1 MIQLV
6 VPRQQQPVSVS
17 QLLARERQQP
27 RTPALTCNEQG
38 CPAVSH
44 LVPSTLVGTPGQ
56 VLLVHLLRN
65 VAGVGVDANGVALQ
79 GKVLTPLQVTDA
91 NDAEWRGLSLR
102 AVLAHREA
110 GGRHWIAYLHKVGQ
124 WWKVDSARRV
134 IPQCN
139 PFEDQ
144 LGPGH
149 GQQGFTLDVLM
160 FGQ

>member
-1 MIQLV
+1 M
-6 VPRQQQPVSVS
+6 
-17 QLLARERQQP
+17 
-27 RTPALTCNEQG
+27 C
-38 CPAVSH
+38 
-44 LVPSTLVGTPGQ
+44 
-56 VLLVHLLRN
+56 
-65 VAGVGVDANGVALQ
+65 VDADGVALQ
-79 GKVLTPLQVTDA
+79 GKVLTPLQAIDA
-91 NDAEWRGLSLR
+91 NDGEWPGLSLK

-144 LGPGH
+144 LDPGD